1 MKRETKQSRMFGLLE
16 GEQALRG
23 KSVEAIIADDQLF
36 LHLTVIEAAMDLID
50 VFRQSSDG
58 NDPDRRVVRLLGIR
72 VFNALGAAHSLML
85 AGYYQNSSVILR
97 DVLETVFLLDYF
109 TRDQTLIERWRTLDD
124 REREKQFKPFA
135 VRVALD
141 KLDGFTS
148 RKREKLY
155 KEFCAL
161 AAHPHPSGFAMLR
174 PGGMD
179 AHCGP
184 FLDPSALEAVISEAG
199 RLAVQAGGVVAFFMP
214 EQWSPGFAA
223 RMHMVEVSAKW
234 MATFY
239 PQTG

>member
-1 MKRETKQSRMFGLLE
+1 MFGLLD
-16 GEQALRG
+16 GEQILRG
-23 KSVEAIIADDQLF
+23 KSIEVIIADDRLF
-36 LHLTVIEAAMDLID
+36 LHLTAIEAAMDLID

-58 NDPDRRVVRLLGIR
+58 NDQDSRVLRLLAIR
-72 VFNALGAAHSLML
+72 IFNALAAAHTLML
-85 AGYYQNSSVILR
+85 AGYYQNSAVILR

-109 TRDQTLIERWRTLDD
+109 TRDQTHIELWRTLED
-124 REREKQFKPFA
+124 RERDKQFKPIA

-174 PGGMD
+174 PGGKD

-184 FLDPSALEAVISEAG
+184 YLDPSVLEAVISEAG
-199 RLAVQAGGVVAFFMP
+199 RLAVQVGSVVGFFMP
-214 EQWSPGFAA
+214 GQWRPGFAP
-223 RMHMVEVSAKW
+223 RQHMVEVSAKW
-234 MATFY
+234 MGTFY
-239 PQTG
+239 PQAG